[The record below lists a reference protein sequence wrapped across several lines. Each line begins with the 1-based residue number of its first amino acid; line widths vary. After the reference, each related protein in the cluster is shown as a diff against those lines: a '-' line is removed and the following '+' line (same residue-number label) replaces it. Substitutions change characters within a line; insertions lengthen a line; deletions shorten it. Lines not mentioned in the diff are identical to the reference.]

1 MTKINKLEMK
11 GFKSFGNKTE
21 LIFSGGYN
29 VILGPNGSGKSN
41 VSDAL
46 CFVLGKGSAKGL
58 RAEKSANL
66 IYNGGKTRQPASYGE
81 VSVFF
86 DNTKN
91 TFPIKSQEI
100 KITRQVKKSGTS
112 VYLLNEQ
119 KTTRQ
124 AILELLNSSHINP
137 DGYNIILQG
146 DIIKFVEMSTL
157 ERREIIEEI
166 AGLGVY
172 EEKKQKAIRELE
184 KVDEK
189 LKEAEIILTERKT
202 YLKELK
208 HERDHAMKYKDLK
221 DKIDRNKATYLDLMI
236 KQKQKIRDELD
247 GKIGG
252 YKEEIDNEFKEIEG
266 IREEIKKRKENIAA
280 IDKDVEQKGEKE
292 QVRLHKEI
300 EKLRIDI
307 ATNKNRIDSCN
318 NEIDRIA
325 ARKEQLIKSLK
336 EIDEKIK
343 ELTTQNKGASDKKI
357 KLSKDIADVE
367 HKITQFKKKNEMEEV
382 SSIDKELESLD
393 KDIEENQK
401 IIEELRKD
409 QQDLL
414 REKDRKEFQIN
425 TLDEKIKKVTGVSE
439 EHKEEVERL
448 QQKRKELKNLS
459 MEISQLLQKGTN
471 AASQIQNANKQ
482 LERYRN
488 ELQQLQSKNISIH
501 QLLGAD
507 AAVASIAKNKAKF
520 DTVYGIVSELGEV
533 DKKYSLALEVAAG
546 PKLKSI
552 VVSTDKTAAQCINY
566 LKQNRLGVATFLPLN
581 KIKPIRSMHGIG
593 SALKSNGV
601 HGLAT
606 DLIRYDDK
614 FKNIFSYILGDTL
627 VVEDIETARR
637 IGIGSYRMV
646 TLAGDIAELSG
657 AMRGGYRKTERS
669 LKFQENKVSEQLS
682 AAEKRVGDA
691 EAYLSRLQAER
702 DDAMQRLE
710 RLRELKANLEGE
722 VIVKE
727 KSLFLE
733 SGDLDVTKQAK
744 KDMLEEFQNINKKT
758 DEIQTKISKE
768 NKNLAQL
775 KINKQNLRSKISELR
790 NPTLL
795 AELNAFQQKKDELKE
810 EMIKLD
816 SDIKNIEVQNE
827 TIFAPE
833 KENINKIMKQHDK
846 ENDSFYKEISD
857 LKAAISLQEKELKDK
872 EIKQKEFYDK
882 FQDLFKQRERL
893 HKEIQSHEEKTIRK
907 EESIR
912 GREHKMNAFSIENA
926 KIKAELAGL
935 EHEFS
940 QYKNVEVYASKSES
954 QLKSEINEFERMFQ
968 NFGNVNMKA
977 LEVYEAVEK
986 EYNMLMEKSE
996 TLGKEKNHVLEMM
1009 NEIETKKKELFMRTF
1024 DIINKHFKEMF
1035 NSLSTKGDAYLEL
1048 ENTNNPLLEGVGIK
1062 VRIIGKKFLDIR
1074 SLSGGE
1080 KTMTALAFIFS
1091 IQEYHPASFYILDEV
1106 DAALDKNNSER
1117 LAELIKR
1124 YSKNAQYIVISHN
1137 DAVIE
1142 HGDILYGVSMG
1153 AHNMSKVVS
1162 LQT

>member
-343 ELTTQNKGASDKKI
+343 ELMKWKKC
-357 KLSKDIADVE
+357 
-367 HKITQFKKKNEMEEV
+367 
-382 SSIDKELESLD
+382 
-393 KDIEENQK
+393 
-401 IIEELRKD
+401 
-409 QQDLL
+409 
-414 REKDRKEFQIN
+414 
-425 TLDEKIKKVTGVSE
+425 
-439 EHKEEVERL
+439 
-448 QQKRKELKNLS
+448 
-459 MEISQLLQKGTN
+459 
-471 AASQIQNANKQ
+471 
-482 LERYRN
+482 
-488 ELQQLQSKNISIH
+488 H
-501 QLLGAD
+501 Q
-507 AAVASIAKNKAKF
+507 
-520 DTVYGIVSELGEV
+520 
-533 DKKYSLALEVAAG
+533 
-546 PKLKSI
+546 
-552 VVSTDKTAAQCINY
+552 
-566 LKQNRLGVATFLPLN
+566 
-581 KIKPIRSMHGIG
+581 
-593 SALKSNGV
+593 
-601 HGLAT
+601 
-606 DLIRYDDK
+606 
-614 FKNIFSYILGDTL
+614 
-627 VVEDIETARR
+627 
-637 IGIGSYRMV
+637 
-646 TLAGDIAELSG
+646 
-657 AMRGGYRKTERS
+657 
-669 LKFQENKVSEQLS
+669 
-682 AAEKRVGDA
+682 
-691 EAYLSRLQAER
+691 
-702 DDAMQRLE
+702 
-710 RLRELKANLEGE
+710 
-722 VIVKE
+722 
-727 KSLFLE
+727 
-733 SGDLDVTKQAK
+733 
-744 KDMLEEFQNINKKT
+744 
-758 DEIQTKISKE
+758 
-768 NKNLAQL
+768 
-775 KINKQNLRSKISELR
+775 
-790 NPTLL
+790 
-795 AELNAFQQKKDELKE
+795 
-810 EMIKLD
+810 
-816 SDIKNIEVQNE
+816 
-827 TIFAPE
+827 
-833 KENINKIMKQHDK
+833 
-846 ENDSFYKEISD
+846 
-857 LKAAISLQEKELKDK
+857 
-872 EIKQKEFYDK
+872 
-882 FQDLFKQRERL
+882 
-893 HKEIQSHEEKTIRK
+893 
-907 EESIR
+907 
-912 GREHKMNAFSIENA
+912 
-926 KIKAELAGL
+926 
-935 EHEFS
+935 
-940 QYKNVEVYASKSES
+940 
-954 QLKSEINEFERMFQ
+954 
-968 NFGNVNMKA
+968 
-977 LEVYEAVEK
+977 
-986 EYNMLMEKSE
+986 
-996 TLGKEKNHVLEMM
+996 
-1009 NEIETKKKELFMRTF
+1009 
-1024 DIINKHFKEMF
+1024 
-1035 NSLSTKGDAYLEL
+1035 
-1048 ENTNNPLLEGVGIK
+1048 
-1062 VRIIGKKFLDIR
+1062 
-1074 SLSGGE
+1074 
-1080 KTMTALAFIFS
+1080 
-1091 IQEYHPASFYILDEV
+1091 
-1106 DAALDKNNSER
+1106 
-1117 LAELIKR
+1117 
-1124 YSKNAQYIVISHN
+1124 
-1137 DAVIE
+1137 
-1142 HGDILYGVSMG
+1142 
-1153 AHNMSKVVS
+1153 
-1162 LQT
+1162 